1 MAAGIM
7 YGSYSFMDV
16 VASLSGPTGATPLR
30 GGNAEE
36 GITITPFEDKNTM
49 TVGADGAVMHSL
61 HAGRAVTVTVRLQKT
76 SPINAVLRNMF
87 NAQQASSALWGKNV
101 ITVTDVARGDAVTVT
116 GCAFKTLPENSW
128 AKDGNILE
136 WAFDGAVQSGVLGV
150 GTPSIE

>member
-1 MAAGIM
+1 
-7 YGSYSFMDV
+7 MDV
-16 VASLSGPTGATPLR
+16 VASLSGPTGVTPLR

-36 GITITPFEDKNTM
+36 GITIAPFEDKNTM

-61 HAGRAVTVTVRLQKT
+61 HAGRAATVTVRLQKT

-87 NAQQASSALWGKNV
+87 NAQQSSSALWGKNV
-101 ITVTDVARGDAVTVT
+101 ITVTDVARGDTITVT

-128 AKDGNILE
+128 AKDGNVLE
-136 WAFDGAVQSGVLGV
+136 WVFDGAVQSGVLGI